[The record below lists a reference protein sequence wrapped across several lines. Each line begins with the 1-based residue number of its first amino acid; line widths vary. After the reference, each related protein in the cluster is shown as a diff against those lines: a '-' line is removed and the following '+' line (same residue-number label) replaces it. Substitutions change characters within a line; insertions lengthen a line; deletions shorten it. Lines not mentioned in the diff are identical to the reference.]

1 MLEIYFVRHGETEW
15 NLKGMLQGKK
25 NSPLTE
31 KGRSQAVKLGE
42 ALKDIEFEGIYTSPV
57 VRASLTA
64 EIIKG
69 DRDQALYTV
78 PELREMSF
86 GDMEGLTKKEFERLH
101 PVQYKNLW
109 EDAVVYDPTAFN
121 GETFAQV
128 DKRVME
134 GLEHLVKSHPNGG
147 KILVVSH
154 GMTLKNIVSHVL
166 GHGLEEYWND
176 PVPENTS
183 LTIVSY
189 KDGNYKMEDFS
200 NTSHLED

>member
-1 MLEIYFVRHGETEW
+1 MLEIYFVRHGQTEW

-31 KGRSQAVKLGE
+31 KGKSQAVKLGE
-42 ALKDIEFEGIYTSPV
+42 ALKDVEFEGIYASPM

-109 EDAVVYDPTAFN
+109 EDAVVYDPAAFN
-121 GETFAQV
+121 GETFAEV
-128 DKRVME
+128 DARVME
-134 GLEHLVKSHPNGG
+134 GLEHLVKSHPGGG

-154 GMTLKNIVSHVL
+154 GMTLKNIVTHVL
-166 GHGLEEYWND
+166 GHGLEDYWND

-189 KDGNYKMEDFS
+189 KEGKYKMEDFS
-200 NTSHLED
+200 NTSHLEK